1 LKKKHGRQI
10 LQQPLN
16 KKKDYSPYIRKV
28 TWIGF
33 GVNVLLTCIKFAAG
47 IFGQSQALVAD
58 AVHSLSD
65 TVTDLAV
72 ILGSF
77 FWSEPP
83 DQCHPY
89 GHQRIETMVTLAIGA
104 ILFMTGAGIGWH
116 AITTM
121 RGQSVPPPTGI
132 ALGAAVLSLITKE
145 ILFQWTDRVGKK
157 IRSTALSANA
167 WHHRLDAISSIP
179 VMVALAGSMLFPN
192 LTFLD
197 SAGALIVSVFIIQ
210 AAFKIMIPGFGELLG
225 RGAPEDT
232 LASINDLVM
241 AHPEVITIHK
251 LRTRY
256 LGANLYI
263 DFHLVLNRQLTIQQ
277 GHDIAERIRTHII
290 STTREIADIVIR
302 IEPGD
307 PS

>member
-1 LKKKHGRQI
+1 MK
-10 LQQPLN
+10 N
-16 KKKDYSPYIRKV
+16 SSTYIRKV

-33 GVNVLLTCIKFAAG
+33 GVNVLLTIFKFTAG
-47 IFGQSQALVAD
+47 MLGQSQALVAD

-72 ILGSF
+72 IMGSF

-89 GHQRIETMVTLAIGA
+89 GHQRIETMITMAIGA

-116 AITTM
+116 AITTLH
-121 RGQSVPPPTGI
+121 GEAVHPPTKL
-132 ALGAAVLSLITKE
+132 ALAAALISIVTKE
-145 ILFQWTDRVGKK
+145 ILFQWTDRAGKK
-157 IRSTALSANA
+157 VRSTALSANA

-179 VMVALAGSMLFPN
+179 VLVALAGSMLFPN

-210 AAFKIMIPGFGELLG
+210 AALKIMVPGFGELLG
-225 RGAPEDT
+225 KGAPEDT
-232 LASINDLVM
+232 LATINDLILT
-241 AHPEVITIHK
+241 HPEVITIHR
-251 LRTRY
+251 LRSRY

-263 DFHLVLNRQLTIQQ
+263 DFTLVLNRQLTIQQ
-277 GHDIAERIRTHII
+277 GHDIAERIKSNIL
-290 STTREIADIVIR
+290 STTIEVADIVIH
-302 IEPGD
+302 IEPENL
-307 PS
+307 P